1 MKKLPL
7 LLLPLLSGAFVLQGE
22 DVIIVPAVN
31 GVAAVAQVDTVT
43 ITGGSATD
51 TFSVTVDGNA
61 LAAVAFNTDLATT
74 ATDLAAAI
82 NADATIG
89 ALVTADASAADGSLT
104 LTAATAGTGFTASS
118 TANDV
123 STNGV
128 AASTHANTTANV
140 VMVAPVAAVY
150 GPAEGEGE
158 EEEVDNRTPVVEN
171 VTAGQVAGTKTMEI
185 FYDLKVSDG
194 HPCTVTVKW
203 STDNGDTY
211 PLTATAV
218 VGDAGPGVE
227 PGPGLSVTWDMG
239 VDWNDKFTQEG
250 RIKVIASRI
259 PHDYVPG
266 GGSETGGHSE
276 TGK

>member
-1 MKKLPL
+1 MKKLLL
-7 LLLPLLSGAFVLQGE
+7 LLLPLLLGAYVLQAGPE
-22 DVIIVPAVN
+22 TADPLSPDYDPDGDFDGDGITN
-31 GVAAVAQVDTVT
+31 GAEHQNGSDPLDDQSTPQNPDGQLDQGAQSE
-43 ITGGSATD
+43 TGG
-51 TFSVTVDGNA
+51 V
-61 LAAVAFNTDLATT
+61 
-74 ATDLAAAI
+74 
-82 NADATIG
+82 
-89 ALVTADASAADGSLT
+89 
-104 LTAATAGTGFTASS
+104 
-118 TANDV
+118 
-123 STNGV
+123 
-128 AASTHANTTANV
+128 
-140 VMVAPVAAVY
+140 
-150 GPAEGEGE
+150 EGG
-158 EEEVDNRTPVVEN
+158 NRTPVVEN
-171 VTAGQVAGTKTMEI
+171 VTAAQVEGTKTMEI

-276 TGK
+276 TGNP

>member
-1 MKKLPL
+1 L
-7 LLLPLLSGAFVLQGE
+7 GAYVLQ
-22 DVIIVPAVN
+22 
-31 GVAAVAQVDTVT
+31 AQDEPDAEGAQSE
-43 ITGGSATD
+43 TGG
-51 TFSVTVDGNA
+51 V
-61 LAAVAFNTDLATT
+61 
-74 ATDLAAAI
+74 
-82 NADATIG
+82 
-89 ALVTADASAADGSLT
+89 
-104 LTAATAGTGFTASS
+104 
-118 TANDV
+118 
-123 STNGV
+123 
-128 AASTHANTTANV
+128 
-140 VMVAPVAAVY
+140 
-150 GPAEGEGE
+150 EGE
-158 EEEVDNRTPVVEN
+158 EVGNRTPVVEN
-171 VTAGQVAGTKTMEI
+171 VTAGQVEGTKTMEI

-227 PGPGLSVTWDMG
+227 PGSGLSVTWDMG

-276 TGK
+276 TGNP

>member
-1 MKKLPL
+1 MKKLLL
-7 LLLPLLSGAFVLQGE
+7 LLLPLLLGAYVLQAGPE
-22 DVIIVPAVN
+22 
-31 GVAAVAQVDTVT
+31 
-43 ITGGSATD
+43 
-51 TFSVTVDGNA
+51 
-61 LAAVAFNTDLATT
+61 
-74 ATDLAAAI
+74 
-82 NADATIG
+82 
-89 ALVTADASAADGSLT
+89 TADPNSQDYDPAGDFDGD
-104 LTAATAGTGFTASS
+104 GFT
-118 TANDV
+118 N
-123 STNGV
+123 
-128 AASTHANTTANV
+128 
-140 VMVAPVAAVY
+140 
-150 GPAEGEGE
+150 GE
-158 EEEVDNRTPVVEN
+158 EIDGGTDPLDDQSTPQPENRTPVVEN

-218 VGDAGPGVE
+218 VGAAGPGVE
-227 PGPGLSVTWDMG
+227 PGSGLSVTWDMG

-276 TGK
+276 TGNP

>member
-1 MKKLPL
+1 MKKLLL
-7 LLLPLLSGAFVLQGE
+7 LLLPLLLGAYVLQ
-22 DVIIVPAVN
+22 
-31 GVAAVAQVDTVT
+31 AQDEPDAEGAQSE
-43 ITGGSATD
+43 TGG
-51 TFSVTVDGNA
+51 V
-61 LAAVAFNTDLATT
+61 
-74 ATDLAAAI
+74 
-82 NADATIG
+82 
-89 ALVTADASAADGSLT
+89 
-104 LTAATAGTGFTASS
+104 
-118 TANDV
+118 
-123 STNGV
+123 
-128 AASTHANTTANV
+128 
-140 VMVAPVAAVY
+140 
-150 GPAEGEGE
+150 EGE
-158 EEEVDNRTPVVEN
+158 EVGNRTPVVEN
-171 VTAGQVAGTKTMEI
+171 VTAGQVEGTKTMEI

-227 PGPGLSVTWDMG
+227 SGLSVTWDMG

-276 TGK
+276 TGNP

>member
-1 MKKLPL
+1 MKKLLL
-7 LLLPLLSGAFVLQGE
+7 LLLPLLLGAYVLQAGPE
-22 DVIIVPAVN
+22 
-31 GVAAVAQVDTVT
+31 
-43 ITGGSATD
+43 
-51 TFSVTVDGNA
+51 
-61 LAAVAFNTDLATT
+61 
-74 ATDLAAAI
+74 
-82 NADATIG
+82 
-89 ALVTADASAADGSLT
+89 TADPNSQDFDPAGDFDGD
-104 LTAATAGTGFTASS
+104 GFTNLEEIDEGTDPLDDQS
-118 TANDV
+118 T
-123 STNGV
+123 
-128 AASTHANTTANV
+128 
-140 VMVAPVAAVY
+140 P
-150 GPAEGEGE
+150 GPEGEGAQSE
-158 EEEVDNRTPVVEN
+158 TGGVEGEEVGNRTPVVEN

-276 TGK
+276 TGNP